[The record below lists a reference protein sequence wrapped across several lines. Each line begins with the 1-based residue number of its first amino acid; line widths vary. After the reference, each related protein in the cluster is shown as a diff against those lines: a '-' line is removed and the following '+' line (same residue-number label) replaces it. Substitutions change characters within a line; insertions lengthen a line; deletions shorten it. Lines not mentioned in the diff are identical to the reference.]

1 MSETNYE
8 IPLAAGSCSKIQ
20 KSDVELLGELKMNGD
35 VCSENYLPNNNIC
48 EDVVSSDCVEN
59 EQKLE
64 SESDGNTNECEDSSK
79 EENDNWS
86 VNRSEGSAVDEST
99 TDSQNTEVQSSDPY
113 NINDKT
119 FEDEVY
125 DSSEH
130 NNGVLRKTSKKKK
143 LSSGPGRGRPRKALV
158 AMYHSQ
164 ISGDKN
170 AIKIRIK
177 KSNFTAQVQV
187 NMSKNKLILW

>member
-8 IPLAAGSCSKIQ
+8 VPLAEGSCSKIQ
-20 KSDVELLGELKMNGD
+20 KSEVELLGELKMNGD
-35 VCSENYLPNNNIC
+35 VCSENFLPNNNIC
-48 EDVVSSDCVEN
+48 EDVVSSDCVGN

-64 SESDGNTNECEDSSK
+64 SESDGNMTNECEDSSK

-125 DSSEH
+125 NSPEY

-187 NMSKNKLILW
+187 NIN